1 MSYELIIIGT
11 SAGGIDALKELF
23 QYLDSKITQPIIIV
37 QHLEPK
43 SHSYLSAIIGEISG
57 KKAFEAE
64 AMMVIEDGCIYVPA
78 PNYHLMMEK
87 DWTLSLN
94 VEKRVSY
101 ARPSIDILFESAA
114 DAVKDKVLGVILT
127 GANGDGA
134 NGLLTVKDQGGY
146 TLVQDPK
153 TAYAREM
160 PEKCIAKVKPHDVL
174 TLKEMAI
181 RINKLTSGFND

>member
-1 MSYELIIIGT
+1 MTYDLIVIGT

-23 QYLDSKITQPIIIV
+23 TYLDKHISQPIIIV

-43 SHSYLSAIIGEISG
+43 STSYLSSIVSEISS
-57 KKAFEAE
+57 KKAYEAE
-64 AMMVIEDGCIYVPA
+64 DKMVIEDRCIYVPA

-114 DAVKDKVLGVILT
+114 DAVKDKVLGIILT
-127 GANGDGA
+127 GANRDGA
-134 NGLLTVKDQGGY
+134 NGLKTIKELGGY
-146 TLVQDPK
+146 TIVQEPN

-160 PEKCIAKVKPHDVL
+160 PEKCIAKALPHEVL
-174 TLKEMAI
+174 TLKEMAL
-181 RINKLTSGFND
+181 RMNELTQI